1 MDINIRVAGE
11 AGQGV
16 QTTGTLFVNAFACM
30 ALHVFATQSYMSRIR
45 GGLNWFDIRVADE
58 ELFSGREEADLLIA
72 LTERAYQEL
81 NTRITPAGKVLY
93 NDANTPGTISME
105 FSSVAGEAGGSA
117 VMANAVAA
125 GAGFAILDYDL
136 EALCECLAESFRD
149 RGDEAV
155 AKNLACARRGY
166 ELAQTAAQTIPAPV
180 GGDAPAKTYN
190 GSVAVG
196 LAAATA
202 GVKFVS
208 SYPMTPSTGV
218 FTCLAGLADEYGIVV
233 EQAEDEI
240 AAINMIC
247 GATYTGVP
255 AMTTTSG
262 GGFALMA
269 EGLSLAGMLELPVC
283 VMLSQRP
290 GPATGLPTRT
300 GQEDLKFA
308 VNTGHGEF
316 ARAIYAPGSV
326 VQAYQLTR
334 HALQSA
340 HKYQTPVIL
349 LLDQFLAD
357 QCKNLPELDRT
368 LRPIDRHVVKHP
380 APDYVRYAVTS
391 DGVSPRALPG
401 GEVLVACDSDEHTED
416 GHITEDLDARI
427 RLQNKRLRKI
437 DGLTAEFLPP
447 ERYGPPDAH
456 TLLLAWGSTYGPCR
470 EAVDILN
477 ANDHHAA
484 MLHFA
489 QVWPLN
495 AEVVRNVIGERASAA
510 AQPARRVI
518 CVEGNATGQFAS
530 LLREQGVLAECEL
543 ILKYDGMP
551 FTGAEIGRRAGA

>member
-16 QTTGTLFVNAFACM
+16 QTIGRLLVNTFAGM
-30 ALHVFATQSYMSRIR
+30 RLHVFSTQSYMSRIR
-45 GGLNWFDIRVADE
+45 GGLNWFDIRIADR
-58 ELFSGREEADLLIA
+58 ELFSSREEADLLIA
-72 LTERAYQEL
+72 LTARAYHEL
-81 NTRITPAGKVLY
+81 SPKMTEGSKVIF
-93 NDANTPGTISME
+93 NGAATSGAISME
-105 FSSVAGEAGGSA
+105 FSAVAKQTGGSS

-125 GAGFAILDYDL
+125 GAVFAILDYDL
-136 EALCECLAESFRD
+136 EALCKGLAEVFRERD
-149 RGDEAV
+149 AESV
-155 AKNLACARRGY
+155 AKNVACARRGF
-166 ELAQTAAQTIPAPV
+166 ELTQAAGQTVPAPTS
-180 GGDAPAKTYN
+180 GNAHETTYD
-190 GSVAVG
+190 GSAAVS

-218 FTCLAGLADEYGIVV
+218 FTFLAGLADEYGIVV

-240 AAINMIC
+240 AAINMLC
-247 GATYTGVP
+247 GATYAGVP

-269 EGLSLAGMLELPVC
+269 EGLSLAGMLELPVFI
-283 VMLSQRP
+283 MLSQRP

-308 VNTGHGEF
+308 VNAGHGEF
-316 ARAIYAPGSV
+316 ARAIYAPGSAA
-326 VQAYQLTR
+326 QAYKLTR

-340 HKYQTPVIL
+340 HKYQAPVIL

-357 QCKNLPELDRT
+357 QCKNLPQLDRT
-368 LRPIDRHVVKHP
+368 LRPIDRHIARNP
-380 APDYVRYAVTS
+380 SPDYVRYATTS

-401 GEVLVACDSDEHTED
+401 GEVFVACDSDEHTED
-416 GHITEDLDARI
+416 GHITEDLDARVQ
-427 RLQNKRLRKI
+427 LQNKRLRKI

-447 ERYGPPDAH
+447 ERYGPPDAQI
-456 TLLLAWGSTYGPCR
+456 LLLAWGSTYGPCR

-510 AQPARRVI
+510 GSATRII

-530 LLREQGVLAECEL
+530 LLRERGILSECEHL
-543 ILKYDGMP
+543 LKYNGMP
-551 FTGAEIGRRAGA
+551 FTGEEIARRVSA